1 MILGFFP
8 PFDTGD
14 TVHATLHC
22 ISLDFTLALRCPL
35 SIVSNFKTPQ
45 HLTQV
50 GHQQRDSLPRRTL
63 RDSVLLAHPPWEVLA
78 IAHCD
83 ALTE

>member
-1 MILGFFP
+1 MIFP

-14 TVHATLHC
+14 TVHATLYPS
-22 ISLDFTLALRCPL
+22 ILLLLYDVLCP
-35 SIVSNFKTPQ
+35 SYINFKTPQ

-50 GHQQRDSLPRRTL
+50 GHQRRESLPRRTL
-63 RDSVLLAHPPWEVLA
+63 RDSVLLAHPPREVLA